1 MIDPTEY
8 EKGIEAMEGEAKRQF
23 LSLLQ
28 PGGTIQIIKPERMT
42 QCLRLEQGRKTSTHR
57 GLNVFS
63 L

>member
-1 MIDPTEY
+1 MIDPTEL

-42 QCLRLEQGRKTSTHR
+42 QCLRLEQGRQNHAIRKGELT
-57 GLNVFS
+57 
-63 L
+63 